1 MKVWYCGDFADVKI
15 GQKVLVARCGSGRTY
30 FGEFGKLARVTSNS
44 LVFVTDSGATVKT
57 AIDNIHKVYG
67 KAAKAHYF
75 VSLTVDGREDDQN
88 FIRQNVRFWDEKKLC
103 FVNK

>member
-1 MKVWYCGDFADVKI
+1 MKVWSCGDFIDIKI
-15 GQKVLVARCGSGRTY
+15 GQRVLVARCGGGHTY

-57 AIDNIHKVYG
+57 AIDNLHNVYG
-67 KAAKAHYF
+67 KAAKERYF
-75 VSLTVDGREDDQN
+75 VSPNVDGRESDEN
-88 FIRQNVRFWDEKKLC
+88 FIRQNVRFWDEKKMC